1 MYLPRIY
8 KKKELELIASNVK
21 WKMQKKMGQRWMLCF
36 LRVYGFHTMELCD
49 SFWQTHT
56 HIYLCVCGFAIAFH
70 SFWITMAFAR
80 NLRQKC
86 CKYIVC
92 ILLFSLHFEI
102 RFCRLRRSIVLSY
115 FIDDKKKLILYDISD
130 FLFVFIWFLHTHIY
144 IYIWM
149 YPFANNNHKVLVSRP
164 GISSLNRFDSI
175 W

>member
-1 MYLPRIY
+1 M
-8 KKKELELIASNVK
+8 K

-92 ILLFSLHFEI
+92 ILLFSLHFVSADYVD
-102 RFCRLRRSIVLSY
+102 RLCCRISSMTRRNWYFMTFRISY
-115 FIDDKKKLILYDISD
+115 LY
-130 FLFVFIWFLHTHIY
+130 LFGFYTHIY
-144 IYIWM
+144 IYISECIHSPIIITKFW
-149 YPFANNNHKVLVSRP
+149 YHDPE
-164 GISSLNRFDSI
+164 SLL
-175 W
+175 